1 MTSND
6 FLSRILK
13 CDPTYY
19 MAKKN
24 YIPYV
29 HQQLLLWKWRLRREV
44 KVLVGDEIGLGK
56 TIEAALLLRALIVD
70 RDVKRILVLVPKI
83 LRDQWYREL
92 SNFFGSYHVKVIDS
106 GDDMGLLLESRDFVI
121 FIISIDLAK
130 REVYR
135 RYFENR
141 WDVLVVDE
149 AHYLGG
155 DSLRDSFVRSLNAV
169 HRIYLSATPHRGKAD
184 KYLSLVGHL
193 GNVRSIQDT
202 KKFVERRTK
211 RLVNKLRAELHKG
224 GDVKPVFSN
233 CKVVAIVARA
243 TDEEKQFSEDIT
255 SFLEYIIKSRNMN
268 EPVLLLTTLIRKRV
282 SSSPHAAVETLKR
295 MLGRFSGAEKIDQ
308 KLLKSLASGAV
319 EDLSEALEGFK
330 ASEVDEIYEKVT
342 EAFAA
347 GLSDGERERL
357 GGLLDLAER
366 IKEDD
371 SKLKILKAILRLH
384 TSRGE
389 KVIVFT
395 EYKDTLDYLNENLGE
410 FNPVTIYG
418 GLGEREIKGRIEE
431 FRDRGTVLL
440 ATDVASEGLNLQIAN
455 IVVNYEP
462 PWTPVKLEQRMGRVW
477 RLGQD
482 KDVIVYNL
490 FLGTRADIDVVEKLY
505 KKVLNVAEALED
517 VKNVLG
523 ESVES
528 VEMFLSRTIEEELPL
543 IDVTENKLISAQL
556 QRTFDKEIGEIE
568 ERIRE
573 VRANLS
579 SAYPVENEKNLKSL
593 IDRLGLPSELE
604 IAKVLRGSFRQA
616 LERIEGKVALIFSN
630 EPGYCY
636 GGIAR
641 VDLGGFSVELPLYI
655 EEAYEGDVLKVRSG
669 KIGLGAFLE
678 LCRVAERAIIPDEA
692 YVSKGSEMLEAR
704 RLEPSSVGVRGLV
717 RDLLKS
723 INPEV
728 GVMSVTFEKFFTI
741 VKLPQE
747 ALATSRKYSKETG
760 QMGED
765 LVKRLEEFRGVSV
778 VERKTLGSYDFY
790 TYDPSESSQPEG
802 KRESERYIEVK
813 THGRGGEWLRLEE
826 GEAEFARN
834 CGQKYWLYTVWMLY
848 GPGEPLILCFRD
860 PLNNPN
866 FRVIER
872 EEEMIVRKKT
882 LCLGFNVP
890 NLSMR

>member
-6 FLSRILK
+6 FLSRIRN

-19 MAKKN
+19 MARKN

-29 HQQLLLWKWRLRREV
+29 HQQLLLWKWRLRKEV

-56 TIEAALLLRALIVD
+56 TIEAALLLKALIVD

-184 KYLSLVGHL
+184 KYLGLVGHL

-211 RLVNKLRAELHKG
+211 RLVNKLRKELHGG
-224 GDVKPVFSN
+224 GDVEPVFSN

-243 TDEEKQFSEDIT
+243 TDEEKQFSEEIT
-255 SFLEYIIKSRNMN
+255 SFLEYIIRSRSMN

-282 SSSPHAAVETLKR
+282 SSSPRAAVETLKR
-295 MLGRFSGAEKIDQ
+295 MLGKRFLVAQKIDP
-308 KLLKSLASGAV
+308 KLLKSLAGGAV

-330 ASEVDEIYEKVT
+330 ALEVDEVYEKVT

-347 GLSDGERERL
+347 ELNDGERERL
-357 GGLLDLAER
+357 RGLLDLAER
-366 IKEDD
+366 IKKDD

-384 TSRGE
+384 TGRGE

-418 GLGEREIKGRIEE
+418 GMGEEEIKGRIEE

-523 ESVES
+523 ESVE
-528 VEMFLSRTIEEELPL
+528 MFLSRTIEEELPL
-543 IDVTENKLISAQL
+543 IDVTENRLISAQL
-556 QRTFDKEIGEIE
+556 QGTFDKEINEIE

-579 SAYPVENEKNLKSL
+579 SAYPIENEKNLKSL
-593 IDRLGLPSELE
+593 IDRLGLPSELD
-604 IAKVLRGSFRQA
+604 IAEVLRESFRQA

-641 VDLGGFSVELPLYI
+641 VDLGGFSVEFPLYI

-669 KIGLGAFLE
+669 KIGLGACPRTLPR
-678 LCRVAERAIIPDEA
+678 CREG
-692 YVSKGSEMLEAR
+692 Y
-704 RLEPSSVGVRGLV
+704 
-717 RDLLKS
+717 
-723 INPEV
+723 NP
-728 GVMSVTFEKFFTI
+728 
-741 VKLPQE
+741 
-747 ALATSRKYSKETG
+747 
-760 QMGED
+760 
-765 LVKRLEEFRGVSV
+765 
-778 VERKTLGSYDFY
+778 
-790 TYDPSESSQPEG
+790 
-802 KRESERYIEVK
+802 
-813 THGRGGEWLRLEE
+813 
-826 GEAEFARN
+826 
-834 CGQKYWLYTVWMLY
+834 
-848 GPGEPLILCFRD
+848 
-860 PLNNPN
+860 
-866 FRVIER
+866 
-872 EEEMIVRKKT
+872 
-882 LCLGFNVP
+882 
-890 NLSMR
+890 

>member
-1 MTSND
+1 
-6 FLSRILK
+6 
-13 CDPTYY
+13 
-19 MAKKN
+19 
-24 YIPYV
+24 
-29 HQQLLLWKWRLRREV
+29 
-44 KVLVGDEIGLGK
+44 
-56 TIEAALLLRALIVD
+56 
-70 RDVKRILVLVPKI
+70 
-83 LRDQWYREL
+83 
-92 SNFFGSYHVKVIDS
+92 
-106 GDDMGLLLESRDFVI
+106 
-121 FIISIDLAK
+121 
-130 REVYR
+130 
-135 RYFENR
+135 
-141 WDVLVVDE
+141 
-149 AHYLGG
+149 
-155 DSLRDSFVRSLNAV
+155 
-169 HRIYLSATPHRGKAD
+169 
-184 KYLSLVGHL
+184 LVGHL

-233 CKVVAIVARA
+233 CRVVAIVARA
-243 TDEEKQFSEDIT
+243 TDEEKQFSEEIT
-255 SFLEYIIKSRNMN
+255 SFLEYIIRSRNMN

-295 MLGRFSGAEKIDQ
+295 MLGKRFSGAEKIDQ

-347 GLSDGERERL
+347 GLNDGELVRL
-357 GGLLDLAER
+357 GGLLDLAES

-395 EYKDTLDYLNENLGE
+395 EYKDTLDYLNKNLGE

-482 KDVIVYNL
+482 KDVTVYNL

-523 ESVES
+523 ESVE
-528 VEMFLSRTIEEELPL
+528 MFLSRTIEEELPL

-556 QRTFDKEIGEIE
+556 QGTFDKEINEIE

-593 IDRLGLPSELE
+593 IDRLGLPSELD
-604 IAKVLRGSFRQA
+604 IAEVLRRKRFRQA
-616 LERIEGKVALIFSN
+616 LERIEGKVALIFSD

-641 VDLGGFSVELPLYI
+641 VDLGGFSVEFPLYI

-669 KIGLGAFLE
+669 KIGLGACPRTLPH
-678 LCRVAERAIIPDEA
+678 CREG
-692 YVSKGSEMLEAR
+692 Y
-704 RLEPSSVGVRGLV
+704 
-717 RDLLKS
+717 
-723 INPEV
+723 NP
-728 GVMSVTFEKFFTI
+728 
-741 VKLPQE
+741 
-747 ALATSRKYSKETG
+747 
-760 QMGED
+760 
-765 LVKRLEEFRGVSV
+765 
-778 VERKTLGSYDFY
+778 
-790 TYDPSESSQPEG
+790 
-802 KRESERYIEVK
+802 
-813 THGRGGEWLRLEE
+813 
-826 GEAEFARN
+826 
-834 CGQKYWLYTVWMLY
+834 
-848 GPGEPLILCFRD
+848 
-860 PLNNPN
+860 
-866 FRVIER
+866 
-872 EEEMIVRKKT
+872 
-882 LCLGFNVP
+882 
-890 NLSMR
+890 

>member
-1 MTSND
+1 
-6 FLSRILK
+6 
-13 CDPTYY
+13 
-19 MAKKN
+19 MAIKN
-24 YIPYV
+24 YVPYV
-29 HQQLLLWKWRLRREV
+29 HQQLLLWKWRLRKEV

-56 TIEAALLLRALIVD
+56 TIEAALLLKALIVD

-106 GDDMGLLLESRDFVI
+106 GDDMGLLLESRESRDFVI

-155 DSLRDSFVRSLNAV
+155 DSLRDYFVRSLNAV

-184 KYLSLVGHL
+184 KYLRLVGHL

-211 RLVNKLRAELHKG
+211 RLVNKLRAELHKD

-255 SFLEYIIKSRNMN
+255 SFLEYIIRSRNMN

-282 SSSPHAAVETLKR
+282 SSSPRAAVETLKR
-295 MLGRFSGAEKIDQ
+295 MLGRRFSVSEKIDQ

-357 GGLLDLAER
+357 KGLLDLAER

-371 SKLKILKAILRLH
+371 SKLKILKVILRLH

-418 GLGEREIKGRIEE
+418 GLDEMEIKGRIKE

-523 ESVES
+523 ESVE
-528 VEMFLSRTIEEELPL
+528 MFLSRTIEEELPL
-543 IDVTENKLISAQL
+543 IDVTENRLISAQL
-556 QRTFDKEIGEIE
+556 RGTFDKEVGEIE

-604 IAKVLRGSFRQA
+604 IAEVLRGSFRQA

-641 VDLGGFSVELPLYI
+641 VDLGGFSVEFPLYI
-655 EEAYEGDVLKVRSG
+655 EEVYEGDVLKVRSG

-728 GVMSVTFEKFFTI
+728 GIMSVTFEKFFTI

-747 ALATSRKYSKETG
+747 ALATSRRYSKETG

-765 LVKRLEEFRGVSV
+765 LVKRLEEFRGASV

-813 THGRGGEWLRLEE
+813 THGRGGEWFRFEE

-860 PLNNPN
+860 PLNNPS
-866 FRVIER
+866 FKAI
-872 EEEMIVRKKT
+872 EEEEEIIVRKRA
-882 LCLGFNVP
+882 LLLRFNV
-890 NLSMR
+890 S

>member
-1 MTSND
+1 MMSND
-6 FLSRILK
+6 FLSRIRN

-19 MAKKN
+19 MAIKN

-29 HQQLLLWKWRLRREV
+29 HQQLLLWKWRLRKEV

-56 TIEAALLLRALIVD
+56 TIEAALLLKALIVD
-70 RDVKRILVLVPKI
+70 RGAKRILVLVPKI

-92 SNFFGSYHVKVIDS
+92 SNFFGSYHVKVIGS
-106 GDDMGLLLESRDFVI
+106 GDDMRQLLVEPRDFVI

-155 DSLRDSFVRSLNAV
+155 DSLRDYFVRGLNAV
-169 HRIYLSATPHRGKAD
+169 HRIYLSATPHRGKED

-211 RLVNKLRAELHKG
+211 RLVNKLREELHKG
-224 GDVKPVFSN
+224 RNVKPVFSN
-233 CKVVAIVARA
+233 CRVVAIVARA
-243 TDEEKQFSEDIT
+243 TDEEKQFSEEIT
-255 SFLEYIIKSRNMN
+255 SFLEYIIRSRNMN

-282 SSSPHAAVETLKR
+282 SSSPRAAVETLKR
-295 MLGRFSGAEKIDQ
+295 MLERRFSGAEKIDQ

-330 ASEVDEIYEKVT
+330 ASEVDEVYERVT

-357 GGLLDLAER
+357 GQLQDLAEK
-366 IKEDD
+366 IKKDD

-384 TSRGE
+384 ASRGE

-395 EYKDTLDYLNENLGE
+395 EYKDTLNYLNENLGE

-418 GLGEREIKGRIEE
+418 GMGEEEIGRRVEK

-523 ESVES
+523 ESVE
-528 VEMFLSRTIEEELPL
+528 MLLSRTIEEELPL

-556 QRTFDKEIGEIE
+556 QGNFDKEINEIE

-604 IAKVLRGSFRQA
+604 IAEVLRGSFRQA
-616 LERIEGKVALIFSN
+616 LERIEGKVAIIFSD

-641 VDLGGFSVELPLYI
+641 VDLGGFSVEFPLYI
-655 EEAYEGDVLKVRSG
+655 EEAYEGDVLKVKSG

-692 YVSKGSEMLEAR
+692 YVSKGSEILEAR

-723 INPEV
+723 INPEA
-728 GVMSVTFEKFFTI
+728 GIMSVTFEKFFTI

-747 ALATSRKYSKETG
+747 ALATSRRYSKETG

-765 LVKRLEEFRGVSV
+765 LVKRLEEFRGASV

-790 TYDPSESSQPEG
+790 TYDPSESNQPEG

-848 GPGEPLILCFRD
+848 GPGDSLILCFRD
-860 PLNNPN
+860 PLNNPS
-866 FRVIER
+866 FRAIEG
-872 EEEMIVRKKT
+872 EEEIIVRKRA
-882 LCLGFNVP
+882 LLLRFNVP
-890 NLSMR
+890 DF